1 MPIPMNQLIK
11 TVESDPNYFLVI
23 HPLDDIPEQ
32 KIDSDHLPPMEMT
45 QGVRWS
51 LISLRVYLIFMIA
64 LFMYHVIDL
73 ASQMLTKK

>member
-11 TVESDPNYFLVI
+11 TVESELNYFLVI

>member
-1 MPIPMNQLIK
+1 MSQLIK
-11 TVESDPNYFLVI
+11 TVEGEPNYYLVI

-73 ASQMLTKK
+73 ASQILTKK

>member
-1 MPIPMNQLIK
+1 MSHLIK
-11 TVESDPNYFLVI
+11 TVESEPNYFLVI

-32 KIDSDHLPPMEMT
+32 KIDSDHLPPMEIT

-64 LFMYHVIDL
+64 LFMYHIIDL